1 MGTRNTWVTRTMV
14 WTLGSIP
21 RSTGLGVESRASST
35 PSRTGASCFPC
46 GSSRT
51 KRQPASLP
59 RPSTRSFASIARRAT
74 SSEWTSPGNTCRWD
88 GRGVYGTR
96 STGWQEEP
104 TLGGAGS
111 NEAARGIRL
120 QGALRSRENRRKIH
134 RAQRTAQA
142 PKRVALSDVYLDRDI
157 VESKERA
164 MRSPLL
170 AAALS
175 LLVAGLGQI
184 YNGQV
189 LKGVIFIIIQLING
203 ALTTVLIG
211 WLLLPLVGLWS
222 MIDAYMTAKH
232 NNERYGFR

>member
-1 MGTRNTWVTRTMV
+1 M
-14 WTLGSIP
+14 
-21 RSTGLGVESRASST
+21 
-35 PSRTGASCFPC
+35 
-46 GSSRT
+46 
-51 KRQPASLP
+51 
-59 RPSTRSFASIARRAT
+59 
-74 SSEWTSPGNTCRWD
+74 
-88 GRGVYGTR
+88 
-96 STGWQEEP
+96 
-104 TLGGAGS
+104 
-111 NEAARGIRL
+111 
-120 QGALRSRENRRKIH
+120 
-134 RAQRTAQA
+134 
-142 PKRVALSDVYLDRDI
+142 KRVALSDVYLDRDI

-222 MIDAYMTAKH
+222 MIDAYLTAKH
-232 NNERYGFR
+232 NNESYSFR